1 MKSCRFL
8 AWLGAALLGLLA
20 ASHAGGAIASP
31 AQVFAQA
38 PVEVRVPA
46 PPRPTVGSDGVTHL
60 AYELHVGNFYKDTGT
75 LTLRRVSVYADDE
88 TTPLASF
95 VDAQVNDLLAHPAD
109 VARAG
114 VPVEGGGQ
122 VVLFLWLDL
131 PAGARPPKVLRHQ
144 LEFRPP
150 AGPEQLVDGVRTA
163 VDAAPPIVI
172 GPPLGEGRWLAHEG
186 PGNHLSHHW
195 GSLVAANGRVTIPQR
210 YAVDFFGLDQ
220 AGHAV
225 RAALDK
231 LTEST
236 DADWAGFGAPVLAVA
251 DGVVRDARDGQ
262 PDNRP
267 MTSPPAPA
275 ELTARSL
282 MGNFV
287 VLEIAPRVFVSYA
300 HLQPGSLTV
309 KAGDRVKRGAVIG
322 LLGQSGAA
330 NAPHLHFQVTDAATF
345 EESEGLPF
353 VIDRFDRLG
362 AVSISD
368 ALDRTAKV
376 SLGPPSA
383 RREQTPLD
391 GDVLQFR

>member
-1 MKSCRFL
+1 L
-8 AWLGAALLGLLA
+8 ALVAWLAGAQAQA
-20 ASHAGGAIASP
+20 AVAPPIQA
-31 AQVFAQA
+31 FAQA

-46 PPRPTVGSDGVTHL
+46 PPRPTVASDGLTHL
-60 AYELHVGNFYKDTGT
+60 AYELHVSNFYKAAGT
-75 LTLRRVSVYADDE
+75 LILRRVSVYADDDAR
-88 TTPLASF
+88 PLASF
-95 VDAQVNDLLAHPAD
+95 IDAQVNDLLAHPAD
-109 VARAG
+109 VARDG
-114 VPVEGGGQ
+114 VPIEGGGR

-150 AGPEQLVDGVRTA
+150 SGPEQLVDGVRSP
-163 VDAAPPIVI
+163 VDTTPPIVI
-172 GPPLGEGRWLAHEG
+172 GPPLGGRRWLAHEG

-210 YAVDFFGLDQ
+210 YAIDFFGLDG

-231 LTEST
+231 LTESA
-236 DADWAGFGAPVLAVA
+236 DADWAGYGAPVLAVA

-287 VLEIAPRVFVSYA
+287 VLEIAPKVFVSYA

-330 NAPHLHFQVTDAATF
+330 NAPHLHFQVTDAPTF
-345 EESEGLPF
+345 EEAEGLPF

-362 AVSISD
+362 SESISD
-368 ALDRTAKV
+368 ALNRSTEV
-376 SLGPPSA
+376 SSGPPST
-383 RREQTPLD
+383 RHDQTPLD
-391 GDVLQFR
+391 GDVLEFR